1 MANTTLEHQAID
13 IRQTFDAHGSTIFT
27 LCRRFLDDADA
38 SALTRDIFV
47 AVAAQSEADQ
57 APALLDETARR
68 LAAHADPRAVA
79 DAVERIR
86 IADGLRRLDQ
96 PRRRLVTLALVD
108 RLDHA
113 EIAARTSTPAL
124 EVAAEIRAG
133 LSAIRN
139 HMTAMAPA

>member
-27 LCRRFLDDADA
+27 LCRRFLDEADS

-47 AVAAQSEADQ
+47 AVAAQGEADQ

-68 LAAHADPRAVA
+68 LAIHADPSAVA

-86 IADGLRRLDQ
+86 IADGLRRLAE
-96 PRRRLVTLALVD
+96 PRRHLVTLALVD
-108 RLDHA
+108 RLGHA
-113 EIAARTSTPAL
+113 EIAARTNTPAL
-124 EVAAEIRAG
+124 EVATEIRAG

-139 HMTAMAPA
+139 HMSAMAPA

>member
-27 LCRRFLDDADA
+27 LCRRFLDEPDA

-47 AVAAQSEADQ
+47 AVAAQGEADQ

-68 LAAHADPRAVA
+68 LATHADPSAVA

-86 IADGLRRLDQ
+86 IADGLRRLAE
-96 PRRRLVTLALVD
+96 PRRHLVTLALID
-108 RLDHA
+108 RLGHA
-113 EIAARTSTPAL
+113 EIAARTNTPAL
-124 EVAAEIRAG
+124 EVATEIRAG

-139 HMTAMAPA
+139 HMSAMAPA

>member
-1 MANTTLEHQAID
+1 VANTTLEHQAID
-13 IRQTFDAHGSTIFT
+13 IRQAFDVHGSTIFT
-27 LCRRFLDDADA
+27 LCRRFLDEKDA

-47 AVAAQSEADQ
+47 AVAAQGEADQ

-68 LAAHADPRAVA
+68 LALHADPSAVA
-79 DAVERIR
+79 DAVERVR
-86 IADGLRRLDQ
+86 IADGLRKLTE

-113 EIAARTSTPAL
+113 EIAARTSIPAR

-139 HMTAMAPA
+139 HMTAMAPV

>member
-1 MANTTLEHQAID
+1 VANTTLEHQAID
-13 IRQTFDAHGSTIFT
+13 IRQAFDAHGSTIFT
-27 LCRRFLDDADA
+27 LCRRFLDEKDA
-38 SALTRDIFV
+38 SALTRDVFV
-47 AVAAQSEADQ
+47 AIASQGVTDQ
-57 APALLDETARR
+57 APALLDEAARR
-68 LAAHADPRAVA
+68 LAEHADPSVVA
-79 DAVERIR
+79 DEVERVR
-86 IADGLRRLDQ
+86 VADGLRKLAE

-139 HMTAMAPA
+139 HMAAMAPV

>member
-1 MANTTLEHQAID
+1 MANTTLEHQATD
-13 IRQTFDAHGSTIFT
+13 IRRAFDAHSSTIFT

-38 SALTRDIFV
+38 SALTLDVFV
-47 AVAAQSEADQ
+47 AIASQGVTDQ
-57 APALLDETARR
+57 APALLDEAARR
-68 LAAHADPRAVA
+68 LAEHADPSVVA
-79 DAVERIR
+79 DEVERVR
-86 IADGLRRLDQ
+86 VADGLRKLAE

-108 RLDHA
+108 HLDHA

-139 HMTAMAPA
+139 HMTAMAPV